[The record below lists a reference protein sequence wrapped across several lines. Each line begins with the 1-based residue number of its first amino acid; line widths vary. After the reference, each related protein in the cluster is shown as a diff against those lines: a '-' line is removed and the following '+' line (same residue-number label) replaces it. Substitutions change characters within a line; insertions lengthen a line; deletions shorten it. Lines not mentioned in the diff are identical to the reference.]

1 MTRNIDNT
9 PEADRPAAIIVASE
23 DKGIVIKLLSLITD
37 HLEKKGESEKVDSIY
52 LSEINPIEYIIKAIV
67 EMDAKL
73 AMEAEG
79 NEISPKYENHKCK
92 LCGSQ
97 DIWERVW
104 VESNTGEPISPS
116 VDKEVW
122 CKSCFSMVSPV
133 PLIY

>member
-1 MTRNIDNT
+1 MTET
-9 PEADRPAAIIVASE
+9 PEANKPAAILVASE
-23 DKGIVIKLLSLITD
+23 DRAIVIKLLSLIND
-37 HLEKKGESEKVDSIY
+37 HLEEKGELEKVDSIY
-52 LSEINPIEYIIKAIV
+52 ISEINPVEYIIQAIV

-73 AMEAEG
+73 TMEAAAKD
-79 NEISPKYENHKCK
+79 ISPKFENHKCK

-116 VDKEVW
+116 VDDEVW